1 MVNKINFQC
10 INKFGFCFFSL
21 EILNLQSNRL
31 SSLPIEIEHLK
42 RLRDFYLNF
51 NLFKDIP
58 VSLARLTNI
67 RYSDVSH
74 LCLSGNHIRKLSI
87 DVVQ

>member
-1 MVNKINFQC
+1 M
-10 INKFGFCFFSL
+10 FSL

-31 SSLPIEIEHLK
+31 SNLPNEIEYLK

-58 VSLARLTNI
+58 ISLARLTNI
-67 RYSDVSH
+67 RNSDINH
-74 LCLSGNHIRKLSI
+74 LYLSGNHIRKLSI
-87 DVVQ
+87 DVIQQ

>member
-1 MVNKINFQC
+1 M
-10 INKFGFCFFSL
+10 

-31 SSLPIEIEHLK
+31 SSLPIEIEYLK

-58 VSLARLTNI
+58 VSLARLTNV
-67 RYSDVSH
+67 RYSDVTN
-74 LCLSGNHIRKLSI
+74 LYLSGNHIRKLAI
-87 DVVQ
+87 DAVQQ

>member
-1 MVNKINFQC
+1 M
-10 INKFGFCFFSL
+10 

-31 SSLPIEIEHLK
+31 SSLPIEIEYLK

-58 VSLARLTNI
+58 MSLAHLTNV
-67 RYSDVSH
+67 RYSDVNH
-74 LCLSGNHIRKLSI
+74 LHLAGNHIRKLSI
-87 DVVQ
+87 DVVQQ

>member
-1 MVNKINFQC
+1 V
-10 INKFGFCFFSL
+10 FFSL

-31 SSLPIEIEHLK
+31 SSLPNEIEYLK

-58 VSLARLTNI
+58 ISLARLTNV
-67 RYSDVSH
+67 RYSDISH
-74 LCLSGNHIRKLSI
+74 LCLAGNHIRKLSI
-87 DVVQ
+87 DVVQQ

>member
-1 MVNKINFQC
+1 M
-10 INKFGFCFFSL
+10 

-31 SSLPIEIEHLK
+31 SILPIEIEHLK

-58 VSLARLTNI
+58 ISLARLTNI

-74 LCLSGNHIRKLSI
+74 LYLAGNHIRKLSLDI
-87 DVVQ
+87 IQ